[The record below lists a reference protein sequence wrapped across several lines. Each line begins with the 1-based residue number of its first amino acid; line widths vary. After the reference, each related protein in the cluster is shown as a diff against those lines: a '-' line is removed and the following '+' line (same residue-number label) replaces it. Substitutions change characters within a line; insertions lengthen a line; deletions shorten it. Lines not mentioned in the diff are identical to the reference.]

1 MSEIVCVCECM
12 LVHMC
17 VHMCVFVCTCLP
29 VSMWVC
35 HSTHVEDNRQ
45 ELVLSTMWVLRSKSG
60 HQTQC
65 QSSLPYQLSCCP
77 LISFLIFS
85 LLFYPQSH
93 IRSQWQI
100 IFINICVKEKQKFV
114 LEHTTDAVGT
124 KSYQWIFIL
133 PVPNHHVEI
142 DSEINYW
149 ISPNTPLHPSDLKRK
164 LRKANATIACRMT
177 GFGSSLVH

>member
-1 MSEIVCVCECM
+1 MWCLRLCVCASVC
-12 LVHMC
+12 LC
-17 VHMCVFVCTCLP
+17 TCVCTCVCLCVP
-29 VSMWVC
+29 ACLWVC
-35 HSTHVEDNRQ
+35 GYATAHMWKTTGRSWFSPHVGSEIKI
-45 ELVLSTMWVLRSKSG
+45 RSSDSV
-60 HQTQC
+60 

-100 IFINICVKEKQKFV
+100 IFINIWVKEKQKFV

-149 ISPNTPLHPSDLKRK
+149 ISPNTHCTHL
-164 LRKANATIACRMT
+164 I
-177 GFGSSLVH
+177 